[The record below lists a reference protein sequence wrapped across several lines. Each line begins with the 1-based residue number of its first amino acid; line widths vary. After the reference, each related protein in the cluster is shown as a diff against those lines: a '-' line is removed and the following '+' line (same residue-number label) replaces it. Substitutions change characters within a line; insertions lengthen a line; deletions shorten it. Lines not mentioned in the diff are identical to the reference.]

1 MRGKKHLFSQI
12 EVLLNK
18 FFSKWKIE
26 EVTFCKSMEVT
37 DLGRERIDICR
48 KCPYY
53 SLGFC
58 VMCGETMVLHVST
71 EDFKCPES
79 KWDSNN
85 HI

>member
-1 MRGKKHLFSQI
+1 
-12 EVLLNK
+12 
-18 FFSKWKIE
+18 
-26 EVTFCKSMEVT
+26 MEVT

-71 EDFKCPES
+71 EDFKCPEDR
-79 KWDSNN
+79 WDSNASSEWCSG